1 LRDSLKSYNSARCKS
16 VVREALDL
24 SRAGK
29 KCSGPRPIKNG
40 VLKVPCPFNSII
52 RDTTT
57 RLARYHDNKLCTYG
71 YYYPSRCEKCSA
83 LALQRKRLHRLRL
96 LADDDAPVTCSH
108 GACLLSRWQD
118 AILCRPHLLKA
129 FSDEKQNLTR
139 QGNVIEVQ
147 KYIRSHRF
155 RVTSKF
161 RSVLDVLDGVGLQER
176 RAWCIDLEFST
187 RKKIVYEVS
196 IVDYHTGAVVL
207 DAIVNQ
213 NEEAILQA
221 RKRPRALD
229 GEDSVEDYDQCLI
242 ELRHR
247 RAIYN
252 GGHQAKTE
260 LLDAHSIARIIRG
273 SKIKPTDIMFE
284 HASCQL
290 DLRMLREFLEPFG
303 YDDLLPPLS
312 NCIQTIPDLRK
323 LVPVGT
329 SAALDIVFPLLFP
342 NDPLVGQNHR
352 ARPDALMCRKI
363 VGLIREVIKPP
374 EEQKLTE
381 YEPEIIRLLF
391 QTSSSRNRKEGQGP
405 RLVSA
410 LSSSD

>member
-1 LRDSLKSYNSARCKS
+1 M
-16 VVREALDL
+16 
-24 SRAGK
+24 
-29 KCSGPRPIKNG
+29 
-40 VLKVPCPFNSII
+40 
-52 RDTTT
+52 
-57 RLARYHDNKLCTYG
+57 
-71 YYYPSRCEKCSA
+71 
-83 LALQRKRLHRLRL
+83 
-96 LADDDAPVTCSH
+96 
-108 GACLLSRWQD
+108 
-118 AILCRPHLLKA
+118 
-129 FSDEKQNLTR
+129 
-139 QGNVIEVQ
+139 
-147 KYIRSHRF
+147 
-155 RVTSKF
+155 
-161 RSVLDVLDGVGLQER
+161 LDVLDGVGLQER

-207 DAIVNQ
+207 DAIVNRD
-213 NEEAILQA
+213 EEAILQA

-229 GEDSVEDYDQCLI
+229 GEDSVEDYDQRLI

-247 RAIYN
+247 RAVYN

-312 NCIQTIPDLRK
+312 NCIQTIPELRK

-391 QTSSSRNRKEGQGP
+391 QNSSSRNSKEERQGP